1 MHGKRI
7 LRENRGGEKLL
18 LSPSVLPKNPF
29 TAHSGLVYNYPMKR
43 RQQVG
48 RWGEQLAEQFL
59 LERGCQLIER
69 NARTPYGEIDRIV
82 RQDGVTVF
90 VEVKTRSSL
99 AFGLPEES
107 ITARKRE
114 HLLNASQ
121 AYLQAHPELDG
132 DWRVDV
138 IAIQGRPGQKDPQI
152 VWFENAVS

>member
-1 MHGKRI
+1 M
-7 LRENRGGEKLL
+7 
-18 LSPSVLPKNPF
+18 
-29 TAHSGLVYNYPMKR
+29 
-43 RQQVG
+43 
-48 RWGEQLAEQFL
+48 AEQYL
-59 LERGCQLIER
+59 LDRGCRLIER

-82 RQDGVTVF
+82 QQGDVIVF
-90 VEVKTRSSL
+90 VEVKTRTGQ

-107 ITARKRE
+107 VTALKRL
-114 HLLNASQ
+114 HLMNAAE